1 MSSVNTAAVEPT
13 RAMADSV
20 VAGTDAQA
28 VAAGEVL
35 LSVRG
40 VSKSYGAR
48 PALKGV
54 DLEVRAGEFVALL
67 GPNGAGK
74 STLFQLL
81 TGLFNADAGE
91 VRVCGQDMRVA
102 PVRALGR
109 IGVVFQQMTLDMDL
123 SVEANLVFHARLHGI
138 GGAQAKARI
147 ADALARLGLAERRG
161 DRVRELSG
169 GNRRKV
175 ELARALVHQPS
186 VLLMDE
192 ATVGLDPASRRHLL
206 DEVLGLRA
214 SGVGVLWASHLV
226 DEAEAADRVLVL
238 HKGELLAQGTP
249 AELVAASGCATL
261 AEAFLK
267 MTRSGQAVEPA

>member
-54 DLEVRAGEFVALL
+54 DFEVRAGEFVALL

-91 VRVCGQDMRVA
+91 VRVCGQNMRVA

-206 DEVLGLRA
+206 DEVLALRA

-226 DEAEAADRVLVL
+226 DEAEGADRVLVL
-238 HKGELLAQGTP
+238 HKGKLLAQGTP